1 MVMMDHGQG
10 SSAARAGV
18 FFLAFGFGMTSMF
31 ENICVRVPQNLIG
44 CGADTFQGNAVAG
57 GIDLAGLFPRYID
70 IRRGAIITFMA
81 AW

>member
-31 ENICVRVPQNLIG
+31 ENICVRVPKNIIG
-44 CGADTFQGNAVAG
+44 STTDNSRAMPLQEG
-57 GIDLAGLFPRYID
+57 
-70 IRRGAIITFMA
+70 
-81 AW
+81 